1 MVWAHTTQAL
11 KSACT

>member
-11 KSACT
+11 RSSCT